1 MIQTYL
7 AYLQEVRKVSPY
19 TITSYSHDLKLFS
32 QFIAQRGLQIEDVTP
47 LDARRYSAYILREKG
62 YKPATV
68 NRMLSTLRGF
78 YQFAVRHEVCTVN
91 PFLRI
96 AGNPRYR
103 RLPEVLS
110 REDVVHILA
119 FPFHDFLGLRN
130 AVMMHLFYA
139 TGCRLGELL
148 AANIGDLEL
157 DDERLLVHGKGSRQ
171 RYVFLNP
178 STKALLENYLPQ
190 RQEYQRGR
198 GIHDGQDSLALLIGS
213 QGKRLSAS
221 SVHSIFTMYRIQLGL
236 RTKFTPHMLR
246 HSFATHMLDN
256 DSGIRL
262 VQELLG
268 HASISTTQ
276 IYTHVTNAR
285 LRAVYERSHPHGRKE
300 KNGI

>member
-1 MIQTYL
+1 MQNYL
-7 AYLQEVRKVSPY
+7 AYLKEVRKVSPY
-19 TITSYSHDLKLFS
+19 TIVSYAHDLELFS
-32 QFIAQRGLQIEDVTP
+32 QFIAQRGLTVKDVTP
-47 LDARRYSAYILREKG
+47 LDARRFSAYILRDKG

-78 YQFAVRHEVCTVN
+78 YTYAVRYEICISN

-110 REDVVHILA
+110 REDVQRILA
-119 FPFHDFLGLRN
+119 FPFQDFLGLRDS
-130 AVMMHLFYA
+130 VMMHLFYA
-139 TGCRLGELL
+139 TGCRLAELL

-157 DDERLLVHGKGSRQ
+157 NDERLLVHGKGNRQ

-178 STKALLENYLPQ
+178 STKTLLEVYLPQ
-190 RQEYQRGR
+190 RQEYQRGQ
-198 GIHDGQDSLALLIGS
+198 GIAEGPDTVALLIGS

-221 SVHSIFTMYRIQLGL
+221 SVHSIFTRYRIQLGL
-236 RTKFTPHMLR
+236 RTRFTPHMLR

-256 DSGIRL
+256 ESGIRL